1 MGLLERASALDEL
14 ERWLVETGGDHGRL
28 VLVEGESGVGKTS
41 LLNGVAARHR
51 AVPLLWS
58 GCGSCRGEEVSSAHP
73 LRLLLGDLANVPT
86 VRRLPLRPLSLDAV
100 TAMAGESGI
109 DPEHLHAITGGNP
122 FYITEV
128 IAAEGK
134 EIPATVL

>member
-1 MGLLERASALDEL
+1 MEDRHWDDETTLELLRFLARRMARVRALIL
-14 ERWLVETGGDHGRL
+14 GTY
-28 VLVEGESGVGKTS
+28 
-41 LLNGVAARHR
+41 
-51 AVPLLWS
+51 
-58 GCGSCRGEEVSSAHP
+58 RGEEVSSAHP

-134 EIPATVL
+134 EIPATVRDAVLPRAPPLPRPARPVLPPA